1 MNECGKGKAAC
12 LEFEAETIIQSS
24 TLGENRRRMQQIK
37 NQILLHSKAGKE
49 LREQI
54 RNEDLHFIDEIN
66 VERLIKLLGSPTEQS
81 S

>member
-1 MNECGKGKAAC
+1 MNGCGKEKAAC
-12 LEFEAETIIQSS
+12 LELKAEMIMQSS

-54 RNEDLHFIDEIN
+54 RNEDFHFIDEIN
-66 VERLIKLLGSPTEQS
+66 AERLIKLLGSLTEQS

>member
-1 MNECGKGKAAC
+1 MNECGKEKTAC
-12 LEFEAETIIQSS
+12 LELEAEMIIQSS
-24 TLGENRRRMQQIK
+24 TLGENRRRMQQTK

-54 RNEDLHFIDEIN
+54 RNEDLHFIDEIHA
-66 VERLIKLLGSPTEQS
+66 ERLIKLLGSPTEQS

>member
-1 MNECGKGKAAC
+1 MNACGNEKTAC
-12 LEFEAETIIQSS
+12 LELEAEMIIQSS
-24 TLGENRRRMQQIK
+24 TLGGNIRRMQQIK

-66 VERLIKLLGSPTEQS
+66 AERLTKLLGSPTEQS